1 MSLNR
6 FFIDKSNLID
16 IIVTI
21 DGEENQHLFSVLRL
35 RVGEKI
41 MVCFNDGIEHLCELI
56 KLDKKSSQAKI
67 LQSTEQKVRAKI
79 TLFMALIKAERMD
92 WAVQKVTELGVSE
105 IVPFESENCTV
116 KDKGN
121 KLDRLYR
128 IALSAS
134 KQSGRVKLPKIYN
147 TMNFDEVLNKLDD
160 FSQIIVAYENETSN
174 AKTALKDL
182 DVTKSIALIIGSEG
196 GFTVAEIEKLKNKN
210 AKIISLGETIL
221 RAETASVALL
231 SALNYEL
238 GLWEKN
244 K

>member
-6 FFIDKSNLID
+6 FFIDESNLID
-16 IIVTI
+16 NIVTI

-35 RVGEKI
+35 RVSEKI
-41 MVCFNDGIEHLCELI
+41 MVCFNDGIEHLCELV
-56 KLDKKSSQAKI
+56 KVDKKCSQAKI
-67 LQSTEQKVRAKI
+67 LQSNTQKVRAKI

-134 KQSGRVKLPKIYN
+134 KQSGRVKLPKIY
-147 TMNFDEVLNKLDD
+147 TTINFDEVLNKLDD

-231 SALNYEL
+231 GAVNYEL